1 MLIYLLY
8 EMIML
13 EEIKKLIYSKYK
25 PEDKIWLFFSLFD
38 DKWNLLSS
46 NGVLTSDKTLEEM
59 ITLLYNGILKKDEW
73 KTKHIIVDIVNEI
86 TEQKDVNA
94 FLQMDPKVN
103 WVILA
108 EIKWEKTWV
117 MLPNMKWITSMTQA
131 VAWIKSKYQ
140 LQWDVTI
147 STFTVN
153 ELILDR

>member
-1 MLIYLLY
+1 
-8 EMIML
+8 ML

-38 DKWNLLSS
+38 DKWKLLIS
-46 NGVLTSDKTLEEM
+46 NWVLTTDKTLEEM
-59 ITLLYNGILKKDEW
+59 VNLLYNWMLKKQESR
-73 KTKHIIVDIVNEI
+73 TKHIIIDIVNEI
-86 TEQKDVNA
+86 VEQKDVA
-94 FLQMDPKVN
+94 TFLSMDPKTN
-103 WVILA
+103 WVLLV
-108 EIKWEKTWV
+108 ETTWEKTWLI
-117 MLPNMKWITSMTQA
+117 LPNTKWISSMKQA